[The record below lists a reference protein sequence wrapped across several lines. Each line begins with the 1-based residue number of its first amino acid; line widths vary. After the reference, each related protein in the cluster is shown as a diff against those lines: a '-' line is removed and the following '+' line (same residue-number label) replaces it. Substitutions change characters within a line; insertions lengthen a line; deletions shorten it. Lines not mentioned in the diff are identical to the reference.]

1 MKPKSATIQQYSD
14 GMEVRVPCFVHGFF
28 QGSDGDISE
37 PEAVIE
43 EENGQIK
50 TVPAYLVKFDE
61 PPLGENP
68 LKEALHDI
76 LERNHQ
82 MIQGSCPWCGAE
94 DYLSEDEESYH
105 CDHNDDCAVTMIEAL
120 LAGRYEFLN
129 KPKVEAKP

>member
-1 MKPKSATIQQYSD
+1 MKPRSATIQQYSD

-68 LKEALHDI
+68 LKDCLEALKGI
-76 LERNHQ
+76 LENHKLNKGKGLGIGPVQ
-82 MIQGSCPWCGAE
+82 KAKAAIAKAE
-94 DYLSEDEESYH
+94 DKS
-105 CDHNDDCAVTMIEAL
+105 
-120 LAGRYEFLN
+120 
-129 KPKVEAKP
+129 